1 MVAKRVLFPKGQQ
14 TLAKRVK
21 RVERLARQNKPE
33 LKTRTATLTGSL
45 AGSTTTGSP
54 PTILNLVA
62 TSIAEGT
69 GADERIG
76 DQIRVHEIEIRGL
89 LDPDMEAYIFK
100 LHTTSEPTAAVFTG
114 GKGAFLLDSESN
126 SRFTE
131 MVHYRNIF
139 INAGASTPIK
149 IKKKLGGV
157 LSYYN
162 GTTTTSGIRNQ
173 ICFTMLNRDAVAKSY
188 NLSIRLTY
196 TDA

>member
-33 LKTRTATLTGSL
+33 LKTRTATLNGTVA
-45 AGSTTTGSP
+45 AGG
-54 PTILNLVA
+54 IVNLVA
-62 TSIAEGT
+62 TQIAEGT

-76 DQIRVHEIEIRGL
+76 DQIRIHEIEIRGM
-89 LDPDMEAYIFK
+89 LDPDLDSYIFK
-100 LHTTSEPTAAVFTG
+100 LHTTSEPTSAIFTA
-114 GKGAFLLDSESN
+114 GKGAFVLDSESN

-139 INAGASTPIK
+139 INVGSSTPIK

-162 GTTTTSGIRNQ
+162 GTTSTSGIRNQ
-173 ICFTMLNRDAVAKSY
+173 ICFTMLNRDAAAKPY
-188 NLSIRLTY
+188 NLSIRLSY